1 MPVMGSNLK
10 LKWAHTDTTNAE
22 RATRIV
28 CLIGLNK
35 GRYMNS
41 ADFIIVITITG
52 IMAAFIKAAYTL
64 GYRHGHGEGY
74 IRGRAIV
81 QALKEKNLI

>member
-1 MPVMGSNLK
+1 
-10 LKWAHTDTTNAE
+10 
-22 RATRIV
+22 
-28 CLIGLNK
+28 
-35 GRYMNS
+35 MNS

-81 QALKEKNLI
+81 QALKDKSLI